1 MENYVIYVNNVGFF
15 ESMGHNGITYTKE
28 IGKAF
33 QMRIRVARDIVK
45 SFENSGEDCCILRVI
60 E

>member
-1 MENYVIYVNNVGFF
+1 
-15 ESMGHNGITYTKE
+15 MGHNEITYTKE

-33 QMRIRVARDIVK
+33 QMWIRVARDIVK
-45 SFENSGEDCCILRVI
+45 SLENSGEDCCILKVI